1 MADPIDEWVVQSL
14 PEFDGKPFKSAE
26 KGDLDIQK
34 VDDGKKEE
42 FNALFSFIK
51 TNLENKVKEVTP
63 STRLKDSA
71 SCLSGNT
78 YDMSAYMEKILKATG
93 QKSPEVKRVLEL
105 NMEHPLVVK
114 IKAIYDKERSDPVL
128 KDYSDLLYDLAVI
141 GEGGKLENPS
151 RFTKMVGDLMSG
163 ALNV

>member
-1 MADPIDEWVVQSL
+1 
-14 PEFDGKPFKSAE
+14 
-26 KGDLDIQK
+26 

-51 TNLENKVKEVTP
+51 SNLENKVKEVMP

-105 NMEHPLVVK
+105 NMDHPLVVK
-114 IKAIYDKERSDPVL
+114 IKAIYDKNRSDPVL

>member
-1 MADPIDEWVVQSL
+1 M
-14 PEFDGKPFKSAE
+14 
-26 KGDLDIQK
+26 
-34 VDDGKKEE
+34 DDGKKEE

-51 TNLENKVKEVTP
+51 SNLENKVKEVIP

-78 YDMSAYMEKILKATG
+78 YDMSAYMEKIMKATG

-105 NMEHPLVVK
+105 NMAHPLVVK
-114 IKAIYDKERSDPVL
+114 IKAIYDKERNDPVL

-141 GEGGKLENPS
+141 SEGGKLDNPS

>member
-1 MADPIDEWVVQSL
+1 
-14 PEFDGKPFKSAE
+14 
-26 KGDLDIQK
+26 
-34 VDDGKKEE
+34 
-42 FNALFSFIK
+42 
-51 TNLENKVKEVTP
+51 
-63 STRLKDSA
+63 
-71 SCLSGNT
+71 
-78 YDMSAYMEKILKATG
+78 MSAYMEKILKATG

-105 NMEHPLVVK
+105 NMDHPLVVK